1 MDLVNIKSK
10 SGIFHM
16 YDLFV
21 DKFLKDANPSFVKV
35 YVYISRHQNSSQ
47 GISLNIIAKDC
58 NLLKSDVVSALNY
71 WKDLGVITYDENC
84 IELLDI
90 RYISSENYISK
101 SDVEPEIKTSNKLSI
116 SVASTYKTSEVAKSI
131 NSNSE
136 HAHLFAIISQMLN
149 KTLSSNDYKII
160 YSFIDYL
167 KLPAQVIIM
176 LFEYCVSISKTNLR
190 YIEKIA
196 YSWADNGITTP
207 DRALKYVKEQNKNN
221 DIIKYYKKKFKIN
234 SRELTDL
241 EENYILSWINECKAD
256 EKTILNAYETTV
268 LNTGRITFKYMD
280 AIIRNE
286 KDNNDLP
293 TNVKNSKFRN
303 YSDANNIGDIEK
315 QIIEKMINHGG
326 DK

>member
-35 YVYISRHQNSSQ
+35 YVYISRHQNSNQ

-90 RYISSENYISK
+90 RSISSENYISK
-101 SDVEPEIKTSNKLSI
+101 SDVEPEIKTSNKLSV

-136 HAHLFAIISQMLN
+136 HAHLFAIISQMD
-149 KTLSSNDYKII
+149 SY
-160 YSFIDYL
+160 
-167 KLPAQVIIM
+167 AQI
-176 LFEYCVSISKTNLR
+176 
-190 YIEKIA
+190 
-196 YSWADNGITTP
+196 W
-207 DRALKYVKEQNKNN
+207 
-221 DIIKYYKKKFKIN
+221 
-234 SRELTDL
+234 
-241 EENYILSWINECKAD
+241 NES
-256 EKTILNAYETTV
+256 
-268 LNTGRITFKYMD
+268 
-280 AIIRNE
+280 RNE
-286 KDNNDLP
+286 YE
-293 TNVKNSKFRN
+293 R
-303 YSDANNIGDIEK
+303 
-315 QIIEKMINHGG
+315 
-326 DK
+326 